1 MEEHKEEMAKAI
13 GITWGGMT
21 NHPQYFFYIRIRV
34 GFVLDAEF
42 KKHKYKYL
50 G

>member
-1 MEEHKEEMAKAI
+1 MAKAI
-13 GITWGGMT
+13 GITWGVMT
-21 NHPQYFFYIRIRV
+21 NHPQYFFYIRI